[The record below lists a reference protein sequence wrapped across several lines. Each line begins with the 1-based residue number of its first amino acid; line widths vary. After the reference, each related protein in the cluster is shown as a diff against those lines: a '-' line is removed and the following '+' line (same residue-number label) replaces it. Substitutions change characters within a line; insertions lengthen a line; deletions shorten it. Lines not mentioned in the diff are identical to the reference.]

1 MANDGKWWEPS
12 PIWSNGLPW
21 YMIFSH
27 NHISSLT
34 LAPALKTARASSKAP
49 RRENAWPRV
58 FPKPLHQKVYP
69 LFFILRTQHPSSERF
84 CDFHVRVKKECPFSH
99 KSTHKKPLCCLLNF
113 VGQIRQYNTNGPPK
127 KLSQFSHVYWEN
139 HWFWCPPW
147 TPWLNQKGEHPAAQP
162 QSRGRR
168 LPLRGFH
175 PKPQLSRL
183 WTCKIV
189 QHGHAKLY
197 VFICF

>member
-1 MANDGKWWEPS
+1 MITQNTWSGLTRYHCEPRLASLCWSPASETALAIRGVSENETYLPILIGKMMANDGKWWEPS

-69 LFFILRTQHPSSERF
+69 LFFILRIQHPSSERF

-99 KSTHKKPLCCLLNF
+99 KSTHKKPLCCLLNV
-113 VGQIRQYNTNGPPK
+113 VGQIR
-127 KLSQFSHVYWEN
+127 
-139 HWFWCPPW
+139 
-147 TPWLNQKGEHPAAQP
+147 
-162 QSRGRR
+162 
-168 LPLRGFH
+168 
-175 PKPQLSRL
+175 
-183 WTCKIV
+183 
-189 QHGHAKLY
+189 
-197 VFICF
+197 